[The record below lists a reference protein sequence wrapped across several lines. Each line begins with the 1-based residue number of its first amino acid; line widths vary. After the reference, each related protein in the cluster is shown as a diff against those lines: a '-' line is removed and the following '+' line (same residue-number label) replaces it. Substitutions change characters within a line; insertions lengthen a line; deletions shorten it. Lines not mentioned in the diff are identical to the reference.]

1 MSNLEKNTTDSCFPP
16 RHRFSTNPLTTKSRE
31 SRIFCQGFTRP
42 QAKSWGK
49 SWATK
54 GNQKNLKKLCWQFS
68 IPLIERIFKKIAHY
82 LGPMFSLIGDVICF
96 HLVLFLVMLEDSCR
110 KQKNKYN
117 FWGTYCTTKNK
128 YKSMQSLHHLK
139 RVLPTFI
146 QLSTRRLDVSPLRA
160 PPQLPRDAH
169 QQQPPANTTGRT
181 VLILRASHLKF
192 NQLMCSKC
200 DSTWTLSSCM
210 LKVHIQCR

>member
-1 MSNLEKNTTDSCFPP
+1 MQKKRQIKKYLLSNLEKNTTDSCFPP

-42 QAKSWGK
+42 QAESW
-49 SWATK
+49 
-54 GNQKNLKKLCWQFS
+54 
-68 IPLIERIFKKIAHY
+68 ERILEKIAHY
-82 LGPMFSLIGDVICF
+82 LGPMFSLIGDMLPFGAVSGNAGG
-96 HLVLFLVMLEDSCR
+96 FLQETK
-110 KQKNKYN
+110 KQEQILGYTLYN
-117 FWGTYCTTKNK
+117 NKNK

-146 QLSTRRLDVSPLRA
+146 QISTRRLDVSPLRA

-200 DSTWTLSSCM
+200 DSTWSLSSCM

>member
-1 MSNLEKNTTDSCFPP
+1 MQKEKTDQKVPGVQFRKKH
-16 RHRFSTNPLTTKSRE
+16 RHRLLFSTKAPFQHQPSHDQKPRKSHILPRFHQTSGGIMGQILSHKGEPNESQETVLT
-31 SRIFCQGFTRP
+31 
-42 QAKSWGK
+42 
-49 SWATK
+49 
-54 GNQKNLKKLCWQFS
+54 
-68 IPLIERIFKKIAHY
+68 IAHY
-82 LGPMFSLIGDVICF
+82 LGPMFSLVGDMLPFGAVSGNAGG
-96 HLVLFLVMLEDSCR
+96 FLQETK
-110 KQKNKYN
+110 KQVQILGYLLYN
-117 FWGTYCTTKNK
+117 NKNK

-139 RVLPTFI
+139 RVLPTFL
-146 QLSTRRLDVSPLRA
+146 QLSTRRWDVSPLRA

-200 DSTWTLSSCM
+200 DSTWSLSSCM